1 MPAPSSRVPHLPIL
15 RKGTPYKSLDVA
27 KAVHYRTRQ
36 PIAEVSQANLGLI
49 RRDLLDQA
57 GPRAA
62 LGKLS
67 YAELVAMSKRAAEF
81 FLHDTLPLD
90 PFAGIT
96 QSPDDYVAQLSATTG
111 MPNVLV
117 RRNMQ
122 KVYGV
127 LAQVDEVLG
136 GLTRGLDLS
145 LLDTGIGVVAG
156 RAISFFPRG
165 DAMGV
170 VLPNNSP
177 GVHSLWAPTTVL
189 KIPLVLKPGSAEP
202 WTPYRMI
209 QAWLKAGCP
218 PEAFSFYPSDHAG
231 GNEILRRTG
240 RGMVF
245 GDVKATERWRK
256 EGGRVEIHG
265 PGFSKVILGADALAN
280 WEQHIDT
287 IAASVAD
294 NGGRSCVNASGVW
307 VTGKGR
313 EIAEALAKKLA
324 TIVPRAAD
332 DEAAGLAPFVDPSVA
347 ERVSALIDKDLEIQ
361 PGVEDVSAR
370 IRGSD
375 RGTGRVAT
383 VDGST
388 YLLPTVLLADRE
400 HPLANREYM
409 FPFVS
414 VVEVPEDELPDC
426 LGHSLVVTAITGNQ
440 ALIDRLVASPN
451 VDRLNIGSLPTT
463 RIGWDQPHEGNLFE
477 HLYAR
482 RAIQRVA

>member
-1 MPAPSSRVPHLPIL
+1 MAVPHLPIL
-15 RKGTPYKSLDVA
+15 RKGRPYKSLDVA
-27 KAVHYRTRQ
+27 KAVHYRTRE
-36 PIAEVSQANLGLI
+36 PIADVSQANLGLI

-62 LGKLS
+62 LAAIP
-67 YAELVAMSKRAAEF
+67 YAELVAMAKRAAEH
-81 FLHDTLPLD
+81 FLMDALPLD
-90 PFAGIT
+90 PFAGID
-96 QSPDDYVAQLSATTG
+96 QSPDDYVRQLSATTG
-111 MPNVLV
+111 MPHVLV
-117 RRNMQ
+117 RRNML
-122 KVYGV
+122 KVHGV
-127 LAQVDEVLG
+127 LAQVEEMLG
-136 GLTRGLDLS
+136 GLTRGLDLT
-145 LLDTGIGVVAG
+145 LLDTGIGTVAG
-156 RAISFFPRG
+156 RAVSFFPRG

-218 PEAFSFYPSDHAG
+218 PEAFSFYPCDHAG

-240 RGMVF
+240 RGVVF

-265 PGFSKVILGADALAN
+265 PGHSKVILGSDAIGN
-280 WEQHIDT
+280 WEAHLDT

-313 EIAEALAKKLA
+313 EIAEALARKLA
-324 TIVPRAAD
+324 AIVPRAAD

-370 IRGSD
+370 V
-375 RGTGRVAT
+375 RGTNRVAKWE
-383 VDGST
+383 GST

-414 VVEVPEDELPDC
+414 VVEVPEDEMPDC
-426 LGHSLVVTAITGNQ
+426 LGHSLVVTAITDNPE
-440 ALIDRLVASPN
+440 LIERLVASPL
-451 VDRLNIGSLPTT
+451 VDRLNIGALPTT

>member
-1 MPAPSSRVPHLPIL
+1 MPVSNAPVPHLPIL

-27 KAVHYRTRQ
+27 TAVHYRTRE

-62 LGKLS
+62 LAKLS
-67 YAELVAMSKRAAEF
+67 YGELVAMSKRAAQL
-81 FLHDTLPLD
+81 FLEATLPLD

-96 QSPDDYVAQLSATTG
+96 QTPDDYVRQLSATTG
-111 MPNVLV
+111 MPHVLV
-117 RRNMQ
+117 RRNML
-122 KVYGV
+122 KVHGV

-145 LLDTGIGVVAG
+145 LLDTGIGMVAG

-165 DAMGV
+165 DSMGV

-202 WTPYRMI
+202 WTPFRMI
-209 QAWLKAGCP
+209 QAWLAAGCP

-265 PGFSKVILGADALAN
+265 PGFSKVILGADALAD

-324 TIVPRAAD
+324 AITPRAAD

-347 ERVSALIDKDLEIQ
+347 ERVSALIDKDLELQ
-361 PGVEDVSAR
+361 PGVEDVSAKV
-370 IRGSD
+370 
-375 RGTGRVAT
+375 RGTSRVARWE
-383 VDGST
+383 GST
-388 YLLPTVLLADRE
+388 YLLPTVLLADRA

-414 VVEVPEDELPDC
+414 VVEVPEDEMPDC
-426 LGHSLVVTAITGNQ
+426 LGHSLVVTAITDNPE
-440 ALIDRLVASPN
+440 LIERLVASPL

>member
-1 MPAPSSRVPHLPIL
+1 MPVSKAPVPHLPIL

-27 KAVHYRTRQ
+27 TAVHYRTRE

-62 LGKLS
+62 LAKLS
-67 YAELVAMSKRAAEF
+67 YGELVAMSKRAAQL
-81 FLHDTLPLD
+81 FLEATLPLD

-96 QSPDDYVAQLSATTG
+96 QTPGDYVRQLSATTG
-111 MPNVLV
+111 MPHVLV
-117 RRNMQ
+117 RRNML
-122 KVYGV
+122 KVHGV

-145 LLDTGIGVVAG
+145 LLDTGIGMVAG

-165 DAMGV
+165 DSMGV

-202 WTPYRMI
+202 WTPFRMI
-209 QAWLKAGCP
+209 QAWLAAGCP

-324 TIVPRAAD
+324 AIMPRAAD

-361 PGVEDVSAR
+361 PGVEDVSAKV
-370 IRGSD
+370 
-375 RGTGRVAT
+375 RGTTRVARWE
-383 VDGST
+383 GST
-388 YLLPTVLLADRE
+388 YLLPTVLLADRA

-414 VVEVPEDELPDC
+414 VVEVPEDEMPDC
-426 LGHSLVVTAITGNQ
+426 LGHSLVVTAITDNPE
-440 ALIDRLVASPN
+440 LIERLVASPL

>member
-1 MPAPSSRVPHLPIL
+1 MSVASSRIPHLPIL
-15 RKGTPYKSLDVA
+15 RKGKPYKSLDVA
-27 KAVHYRTRQ
+27 KAVHYQTRE

-62 LGKLS
+62 LAAIP
-67 YAELVAMSKRAAEF
+67 YAELVAMAKRAAEH
-81 FLHDTLPLD
+81 FLKDPLPLD
-90 PFAGIT
+90 PFAGID
-96 QSPDDYVAQLSATTG
+96 QSPDDYVRQLSATTG
-111 MPNVLV
+111 MPHVLV
-117 RRNMQ
+117 RRNML
-122 KVYGV
+122 KVHGV
-127 LAQVDEVLG
+127 LAQVEEMLG

-145 LLDTGIGVVAG
+145 LLDTGIGTVAG
-156 RAISFFPRG
+156 RAVSFFPRG

-218 PEAFSFYPSDHAG
+218 PEAFSFYPCDHAG

-240 RGMVF
+240 RGVVF

-265 PGFSKVILGADALAN
+265 PGHSKVILGADALAN
-280 WEQHIDT
+280 WEQHLDT

-313 EIAEALAKKLA
+313 EIAEALARKLS

-361 PGVEDVSAR
+361 PGVEDVSAKV
-370 IRGSD
+370 
-375 RGTGRVAT
+375 RGTGRVAK

-426 LGHSLVVTAITGNQ
+426 LGHSLVVTAITENP
-440 ALIDRLVASPN
+440 ALIDRLVASPI